1 MIKIS
6 KRMGGIPP
14 EVKPAVQALRSTPLT
29 LHEAC
34 KMGTLKAVNDFLD
47 NPSTTD
53 QPDGIDAK
61 DHRGITAL
69 GYAIGANRLDIVK
82 LLIEKKADPKA
93 CDTNGNTGIHF
104 AAGYGRKDIIDYLVK
119 AGVSKTQANN
129 DGKTPADF
137 AAKNNQPAP

>member
-1 MIKIS
+1 M
-6 KRMGGIPP
+6 P
-14 EVKPAVQALRSTPLT
+14 
-29 LHEAC
+29 H
-34 KMGTLKAVNDFLD
+34 
-47 NPSTTD
+47 
-53 QPDGIDAK
+53 
-61 DHRGITAL
+61 HRGITAL